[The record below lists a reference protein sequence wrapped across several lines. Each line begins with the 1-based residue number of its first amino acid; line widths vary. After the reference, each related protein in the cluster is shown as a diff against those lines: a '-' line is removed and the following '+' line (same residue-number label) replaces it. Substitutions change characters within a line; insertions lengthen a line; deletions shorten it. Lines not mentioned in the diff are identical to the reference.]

1 MTTVTKTPESPPETP
16 PRDNNDNDN
25 SNKTPKTP
33 SEGKIFLLRTP
44 QKDTSGNI
52 VSKWKCIVKSV
63 FIASDS

>member
-33 SEGKIFLLRTP
+33 SEGKLFLLR
-44 QKDTSGNI
+44 SGGRKIGLRTYHRN
-52 VSKWKCIVKSV
+52 
-63 FIASDS
+63 FD